1 LAQLMH
7 SKDRLR
13 GYAERPFKMRGL
25 PAGSRMGYE
34 DFSYSLAEMLQEWG
48 MSVPQEEQMRALFE
62 KHRRGNE
69 GMDVEEYEAL
79 LFRLLCFLR
88 ASEEVQVNTR
98 NRAASEERD
107 KHWREEFIQKN
118 PLRFA
123 EIYEMQRQLG
133 KGSFGTC
140 YMVRHKTQRDTKNE
154 RRVRVCKIIS
164 KAQAKAA
171 NTPEA
176 KVREEFA
183 VLKQLDHPHVLRIF
197 EDFEDEDN
205 FYVVMEP
212 CRGGDLQDYIK
223 CLEPMDA
230 WTYERWVAKV
240 LQHTLS
246 AIAYCHAKSVI
257 HKDLK
262 PENVMLSTAK
272 HTPVQDMH
280 VVVVDFG
287 LSEMFSSPTDRS
299 SIISGTPPYMA
310 PEVWQGNFSKSC
322 DIWSVGVMLFF
333 LLSGRHPFMAQSV
346 KEFPKAVQ
354 ADPDWG
360 MMGGATEEAQRICKW
375 MLQKQEH
382 LRPTAPQ
389 ALKDRWFSNMGHDS
403 QSVELDKGQVNSLLS
418 VGHRTE
424 FEKFVTRFVAT
435 QIDASQQ
442 KSVNDA
448 FRAFDTDNDGLL
460 SREELLSGLGQFGAS
475 QEVALQVVNE
485 LDVGSTGQ
493 VSYTEFLAGVINLR
507 GKRPEEQDKLLWI
520 AWEQFNPDE
529 NGNVQVG
536 DIQNA
541 LAARGMTVADLP
553 EGFLTGLRNKSTN
566 ALTFEQFKECM
577 TLHDNSGRVMKLL
590 SGESKRGAKFMRW
603 LMKKMN
609 V

>member
-1 LAQLMH
+1 MH
-7 SKDRLR
+7 SKDRMR
-13 GYAERPFKMRGL
+13 EYAARPFKERGL
-25 PAGSRMGYE
+25 APGARLSYE
-34 DFSYSLAEMLQEWG
+34 DFGQSLRALLQEWG
-48 MSVPQEEQMRALFE
+48 MSIPAEEQIRALFD
-62 KHRRGNE
+62 KFRRGKE

-98 NRAASEERD
+98 RRALSEERD
-107 KHWREEFIQKN
+107 KNWRQEFIQRN
-118 PLRFA
+118 PLRFDN
-123 EIYEMQRQLG
+123 IYETERQLG

-140 YMVRHKTQRDTKNE
+140 YMVRHKTQTDTKNE

-164 KAQAKAA
+164 KAQARAA

-197 EDFEDEDN
+197 EDFEDEEN

-212 CRGGDLQDYIK
+212 CRGGDLQEYIK
-223 CLEPMDA
+223 TLEPMDA
-230 WTYERWVAKV
+230 WTYERWVGKV

-246 AIAYCHAKSVI
+246 AIAYCHAKAVI

-272 HTPVQDMH
+272 HTPLQDMH

-333 LLSGRHPFMAQSV
+333 LLSGRHPFMAQNI
-346 KEFPKAVQ
+346 KDFPKAVM
-354 ADPDWG
+354 AEPDWP
-360 MMGGATEEAQRICKW
+360 MMGGATQEAQRFCKW
-375 MLQKQEH
+375 TLQKQEH
-382 LRPTAPQ
+382 LRPTAPM
-389 ALKDRWFSNMGHDS
+389 ALRDKWFDNMGLDS
-403 QSVELDKGQVNSLLS
+403 HGAADLDKGQVNSLLT
-418 VGHRTE
+418 VGRRTE

-435 QIDASQQ
+435 QMDASEQ

-460 SREELLSGLGQFGAS
+460 SREELLAGLLQLGAS
-475 QEVALQVVNE
+475 NELAQQVVNE
-485 LDVGSTGQ
+485 IDVGHTGQ

-529 NGNVQVG
+529 NGSVQVSA
-536 DIQNA
+536 IQDA
-541 LAARGMTVADLP
+541 LAARGLTVADLP
-553 EGFLTGLRNKSTN
+553 ESFLAALRDRGKATDTIS
-566 ALTFEQFKECM
+566 FEQFKECL
-577 TLHDNSGRVMKLL
+577 TLHDKSGRLMKSLA
-590 SGESKRGAKFMRW
+590 GENKRGAKLMRW
-603 LMKKMN
+603 LMKKWN